1 MSGISPA
8 QERKDY
14 IATQRWENRRD
25 ELAADALDMAETLI
39 RHSGAL
45 TRAQIEMV
53 GSAIIASNDAE
64 EIISVLAAADTEGVE
79 DEP

>member
-14 IATQRWENRRD
+14 IATQRWENRCE
-25 ELAADALDMAETLI
+25 ELEFDAVDLVETLI
-39 RHSGAL
+39 RHSGSL

-53 GSAIIASNDAE
+53 GDAILDCYQAYN
-64 EIISVLAAADTEGVE
+64 IISVLAAADTEGVE

>member
-8 QERKDY
+8 RERKER
-14 IATQRWENRRD
+14 IATQRWESRCD

-45 TRAQIEMV
+45 TRAQLEMV
-53 GSAIIASNDAE
+53 GDAILDCYQAYN
-64 EIISVLAAADTEGVE
+64 IIYVLAAADTEGVE

>member
-14 IATQRWENRRD
+14 IATRRWESRCE
-25 ELAADALDMAETLI
+25 ELEFDAVDLVETLI
-39 RHSGAL
+39 RHHGAL
-45 TRAQIEMV
+45 TKAQIETV
-53 GSAIIASNDAE
+53 GDAIIDCYQAYN
-64 EIISVLAAADTEGVE
+64 IISVLAAADTEGAE

>member
-14 IATQRWENRRD
+14 IATQRWENRCE
-25 ELAADALDMAETLI
+25 ELEFDAVDLVETLI
-39 RHSGAL
+39 RHSGSL
-45 TRAQIEMV
+45 TKAQMEAVGDVIIEC
-53 GSAIIASNDAE
+53 AQAYNIIAC
-64 EIISVLAAADTEGVE
+64 LADADTEGVE

>member
-14 IATQRWENRRD
+14 IATQRWENRCD
-25 ELAADALDMAETLI
+25 ELYYDPLDLFETLI
-39 RHSGAL
+39 RHHAAL
-45 TRAQIEMV
+45 TKAQMEAV
-53 GSAIIASNDAE
+53 GDAIIECAQAYN
-64 EIISVLAAADTEGVE
+64 IISALAAADTEGLE

>member
-14 IATQRWENRRD
+14 IATQRWENRCE
-25 ELAADALDMAETLI
+25 ELEFDAVDLVETLI
-39 RHSGAL
+39 RHSGSL

-64 EIISVLAAADTEGVE
+64 DIISVLADADTEGAE

>member
-14 IATQRWENRRD
+14 IATQRWENRCA
-25 ELAADALDMAETLI
+25 ELDLDPVDLVETLI

-45 TRAQIEMV
+45 TKAQIEAV
-53 GSAIIASNDAE
+53 GDAIIDCYQAYN
-64 EIISVLAAADTEGVE
+64 IISVLAAADTEGAE